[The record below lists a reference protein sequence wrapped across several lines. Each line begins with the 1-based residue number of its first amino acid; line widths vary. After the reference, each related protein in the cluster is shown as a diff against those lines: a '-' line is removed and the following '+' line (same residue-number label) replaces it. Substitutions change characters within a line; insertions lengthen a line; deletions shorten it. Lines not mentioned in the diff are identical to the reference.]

1 MEDEVV
7 DTKEFAQIQKKR
19 DREKAM
25 RMRRTTEIAEPPD
38 RRRSIMHFVF
48 IKQNKYFKVYNPSCS
63 NLNPIKTPHPDL
75 SRVMQMIHVF
85 GHRNPDTDAICSA
98 IGYAYLLRQKGKEA
112 KAFRLG
118 EINAE
123 TKLVL
128 ERFGVEVPEML
139 ESAAG
144 KDVWLM
150 DHNEFEQSADGI
162 EEANIVGVIDHHKI
176 KFSYDKPITYIAL
189 PWGSSSTIVAKLF
202 EIEGI
207 EIPRDIAGCLLSA
220 ILSDTVIFKSP
231 TTTDVDR
238 EMAEKLA
245 RIAGIDDLKAWG
257 IELFKAKSKIR
268 EKSARE
274 IVLNDYKVYDFADK
288 KFLINQ
294 VEVIDDSDVLARKEE
309 ILEEMRKV
317 KEEQGLFAVL
327 TMVTDIMKE
336 GTTLLVVADDVS
348 PIERAF
354 GKKVE
359 ENAIWLPGVMSRKK
373 QIVPPLEK
381 TLQ

>member
-1 MEDEVV
+1 
-7 DTKEFAQIQKKR
+7 
-19 DREKAM
+19 
-25 RMRRTTEIAEPPD
+25 
-38 RRRSIMHFVF
+38 
-48 IKQNKYFKVYNPSCS
+48 
-63 NLNPIKTPHPDL
+63 
-75 SRVMQMIHVF
+75 MIHVF
-85 GHRNPDTDAICSA
+85 GHKVPDTDATCSA
-98 IGYAYLLRQKGKEA
+98 IAYAYLLRQTGKDA

-118 EINAE
+118 ELNKE

-128 ERFGVEVPEML
+128 ERFGIEEPPLL
-139 ESAAG
+139 ENAAG

-176 KFSYDKPITYIAL
+176 KFSYGKPITYIAL

-202 EIEGI
+202 EIYGV
-207 EIPRDIAGCLLSA
+207 EIPKEIAGCLLSA

-231 TTTDVDR
+231 TTTDVDK
-238 EMAEKLA
+238 EIAEKLA
-245 RIAGIDDLKAWG
+245 KIAGVEDIKAWG
-257 IELFKAKSKIR
+257 IEMFKAKSSIA

-274 IVLNDYKVYDFADK
+274 IVLNDYKVYEFDGK

-294 VEVIDDSDVLARKEE
+294 VEVIDDSEVLQRKEE
-309 ILEEMRKV
+309 ILEEMKRI

-336 GTTLLVVADDVS
+336 GTTLLVVADDYE
-348 PIERAF
+348 PIEKAF
-354 GKKVE
+354 SKKVE
-359 ENAIWLPGVMSRKK
+359 GGAIWLPGVMSRKK

-381 TLQ
+381 VFQ

>member
-1 MEDEVV
+1 
-7 DTKEFAQIQKKR
+7 
-19 DREKAM
+19 
-25 RMRRTTEIAEPPD
+25 
-38 RRRSIMHFVF
+38 
-48 IKQNKYFKVYNPSCS
+48 
-63 NLNPIKTPHPDL
+63 
-75 SRVMQMIHVF
+75 MIHVF
-85 GHRNPDTDAICSA
+85 GHKVPDTDATCSA
-98 IGYAYLLRQKGKEA
+98 IAYAYLLSQTGKDA

-118 EINAE
+118 ELNKE

-128 ERFGVEVPEML
+128 ERFGIEEPPLL
-139 ESAAG
+139 ENAAG

-176 KFSYDKPITYIAL
+176 KFSYGKPITYIAL

-202 EIEGI
+202 EIYGV
-207 EIPRDIAGCLLSA
+207 EIPKEIAGCLLSA

-231 TTTDVDR
+231 TTTDVDK
-238 EMAEKLA
+238 EIAEKLA
-245 RIAGIDDLKAWG
+245 KIAGVEDIKAWG
-257 IELFKAKSKIR
+257 IEMFKAKSSIA

-274 IVLNDYKVYDFADK
+274 IVLNDYKVYEFDGK

-294 VEVIDDSDVLARKEE
+294 VEVIDDSEVLQRKEE
-309 ILEEMRKV
+309 ILEEMKRI

-336 GTTLLVVADDVS
+336 GTTLLVVADDYK
-348 PIERAF
+348 PIEKAF

-359 ENAIWLPGVMSRKK
+359 GGAIWLPGVMSRKK

-381 TLQ
+381 VFQ